1 MTLIWK
7 LLQYK
12 PVRLRLNVNQ
22 ITGGV
27 YLVTEEE
34 MYMVEEDNED
44 NFLIEE

>member
-1 MTLIWK
+1 
-7 LLQYK
+7 
-12 PVRLRLNVNQ
+12 VNQ